1 MKIALL
7 GPIGTSDLS
16 AFIKKKDLKSL
27 PKGHVQG
34 SQILAQLV
42 MGLLDFGHKVTVIT
56 LSNDITDNK
65 IVVYKNK
72 KFNIYYCPLRKRAFG
87 LSGFL
92 VGRAA
97 DFFYREIRYIRQA
110 ITQDNP
116 SIINAHWAYEYA
128 FAAIFSKKKYILTT
142 HDIPHVILK
151 FNPNLFRL
159 VRFIMGCITL
169 RIAKN
174 ITTVSKYAKLQ
185 TKKYTNRPISVIP
198 NALGKDLLNSKI
210 KNKKINKKLKIVMA
224 NNAIDRRKNL
234 KIALK
239 AFNKFNKSFPH
250 STLTLF
256 GRHGMGQGGVV
267 HKWAKKNNLDK
278 NVYFH
283 GFIENLMKVLHK
295 YDVLLHPSLEETF
308 GMIYFEAMI
317 KGVPIVAGKNSGATP
332 EIIKNN
338 GLLVDVNDIEQIV
351 NGLKKYI
358 QNPALWKKIRKR
370 SYTYAKLKY
379 NYKTIAKKYLYHYK
393 KILNY

>member
-1 MKIALL
+1 
-7 GPIGTSDLS
+7 
-16 AFIKKKDLKSL
+16 
-27 PKGHVQG
+27 
-34 SQILAQLV
+34 
-42 MGLLDFGHKVTVIT
+42 
-56 LSNDITDNK
+56 
-65 IVVYKNK
+65 
-72 KFNIYYCPLRKRAFG
+72 
-87 LSGFL
+87 
-92 VGRAA
+92 
-97 DFFYREIRYIRQA
+97 
-110 ITQDNP
+110 
-116 SIINAHWAYEYA
+116 
-128 FAAIFSKKKYILTT
+128 
-142 HDIPHVILK
+142 
-151 FNPNLFRL
+151 
-159 VRFIMGCITL
+159 
-169 RIAKN
+169 
-174 ITTVSKYAKLQ
+174 
-185 TKKYTNRPISVIP
+185 
-198 NALGKDLLNSKI
+198 
-210 KNKKINKKLKIVMA
+210 MA
-224 NNAIDRRKNL
+224 NNGIDRRKNL

-256 GRHGMGQGGVV
+256 GRHGMEQGGVV

-358 QNPALWKKIRKR
+358 QNPALWKKIRK
-370 SYTYAKLKY
+370 SAYTHAKLKN

>member
-16 AFIKKKDLKSL
+16 SFIKKKDLKSL
-27 PKGHVQG
+27 PKGQG
-34 SQILAQLV
+34 GPSFIQLAI
-42 MGLLDFGHKVTVIT
+42 GLLELGHKVSIIT
-56 LSNDITDNK
+56 LSADITDNK
-65 IVVYKNK
+65 MIVYKNK
-72 KFNIYYCPLRKRAFG
+72 KLSIYFCPLRKRAFR
-87 LSGFL
+87 LSGFV

-97 DFFYREIRYIRQA
+97 DFFYREIRFMRQA
-110 ITQDNP
+110 IEQDKP
-116 SIINAHWAYEYA
+116 DIINAQWVYENA
-128 FAAIFSKKKYILTT
+128 FAVIFSKKKYIITS

-151 FNPNLFRL
+151 YNPNLYRL

-224 NNAIDRRKNL
+224 NNGIDRRKNL

-256 GRHGMGQGGVV
+256 GRHGMGQGGVI

-338 GLLVDVNDIEQIV
+338 GLLVDINDIEQIV

-358 QNPALWKKIRKR
+358 QNPALWKKIRKS
-370 SYTYAKLKY
+370 SYTHAKQKY
-379 NYKTIAKKYLYHYK
+379 NYKTITKKYLYHYK

>member
-1 MKIALL
+1 MYLEEL
-7 GPIGTSDLS
+7 
-16 AFIKKKDLKSL
+16 
-27 PKGHVQG
+27 
-34 SQILAQLV
+34 QI
-42 MGLLDFGHKVTVIT
+42 
-56 LSNDITDNK
+56 
-65 IVVYKNK
+65 
-72 KFNIYYCPLRKRAFG
+72 
-87 LSGFL
+87 
-92 VGRAA
+92 
-97 DFFYREIRYIRQA
+97 FFYREIRFIRQA

-116 SIINAHWAYEYA
+116 DIINAHWIYEYA
-128 FAAIFSKKKYILTT
+128 LAAITSKKKYILTN
-142 HDIPHVILK
+142 HDIPHVVLK
-151 FNPNLFRL
+151 YLPNLYRL

-174 ITTVSKYAKLQ
+174 ITTLSKYAKLQ

-224 NNAIDRRKNL
+224 NNGIDRRKNL

-317 KGVPIVAGKNSGATP
+317 KGVPIVAGKNSGATA
-332 EIIKNN
+332 EIIKYN

-358 QNPALWKKIRKR
+358 QNPTLWKKIRKS
-370 SYTYAKLKY
+370 SYTHAKLKY